1 MIITYIILALFALL
15 ALFFIMVY
23 LSKVENFRPG
33 VTAPYFNYNVHLLE
47 KQKPH
52 KFSLLRYLP

>member
-1 MIITYIILALFALL
+1 MIIIYIILTLL
-15 ALFFIMVY
+15 ALFFIMLY

-33 VTAPYFNYNVHLLE
+33 VTTPYFNYNVHLLE